1 MSTLVTIVE
10 LLDALFD
17 RGASDVILS
26 VGAPPTFRIDGQLVP
41 FSDEPLTPTETE
53 TLVRDLLAPQQRLV
67 FAEQNAVD
75 FSFQWGETGRIRGN
89 AFRQRGSTAVAL
101 RAIPTHIP
109 SYEELLLPEIVGD
122 LAYAPHG
129 LILFT
134 GPTGSGK
141 STTQA
146 SLIDAI
152 NSQEG
157 RHVIT
162 IEDPI
167 EYIHTNKKSVIEQ
180 REVGVDTPSFAAALR
195 GALREDPD
203 VVLVG
208 EMRDLESIGIALT
221 VAETGHL
228 VLATL
233 HTNDAAQAIHR
244 VIDVFQAGQQ
254 QQIRVQLGST
264 LLAVV
269 HQELL
274 PRVGG
279 GRVAAFE
286 VLLATQAVRNL
297 IRENKVSQ
305 LRNVM
310 LTSAQDGMCTM
321 EGALGWLLREGL
333 ITEEDAITR
342 SMYPGEVLNP
352 RVAYEP
358 HLAGRGATDKAADE
372 PAAEPVQ
379 EPPQPPPGP
388 PEGWVAVGASV
399 GGSPALVSG
408 RDEPPT

>member
-1 MSTLVTIVE
+1 MSTTVTIAE

-17 RGASDVILS
+17 RNASDVLLS
-26 VGAPPTFRIDGQLVP
+26 AGAPPTLRIDGSLVP
-41 FSDEPLTPTETE
+41 YSGDILAPAETE
-53 TLVRDLLAPQQRLV
+53 ALVRDLLAPQQRLV

-75 FSFQWGETGRIRGN
+75 FSFQWGERGRIRGN
-89 AFRQRGSTAVAL
+89 AFRQRTSVAAAL

-109 SYEELLLPEIVGD
+109 SFEELLLPEVVGD
-122 LAYAPHG
+122 LAGAPHG
-129 LILFT
+129 LVLFT

-152 NSQEG
+152 NSHEG
-157 RHVIT
+157 RHIIT

-167 EYIHTNKKSVIEQ
+167 EYLHSNKKSVIEQ
-180 REVGVDTPSFAAALR
+180 RELGVDTPSFASALR
-195 GALREDPD
+195 SALREDPD

-208 EMRDLESIGIALT
+208 EMRDLESIAITLT

-228 VLATL
+228 VFGTL

-244 VIDVFQAGQQ
+244 AVDVFPGEQQ
-254 QQIRVQLGST
+254 QQIRVQLAST
-264 LLAVV
+264 LIAIV

-286 VLLATQAVRNL
+286 VLVATPAVRNL

-310 LTSAQDGMCTM
+310 VTSSEDGMCTM
-321 EGALGWLLREGL
+321 EAALGWLLRQGL
-333 ITEEDAITR
+333 VSEEDAVAR
-342 SMYPGEVLNP
+342 SMFPDEVLNP
-352 RVAYEP
+352 RAPYLP
-358 HLAGRGATDKAADE
+358 HA
-372 PAAEPVQ
+372 PVLVTPGESEGDWYSLG
-379 EPPQPPPGP
+379 EPPPPPP
-388 PEGWVAVGASV
+388 PADAIGIPVGAGTS
-399 GGSPALVSG
+399 GSPEVATG
-408 RDEPPT
+408 RDYDPPS